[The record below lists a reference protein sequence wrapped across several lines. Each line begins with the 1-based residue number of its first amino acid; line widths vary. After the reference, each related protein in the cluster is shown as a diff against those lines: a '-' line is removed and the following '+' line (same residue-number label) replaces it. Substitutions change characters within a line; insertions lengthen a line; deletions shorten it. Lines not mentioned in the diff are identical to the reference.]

1 MLSRKRNG
9 FVTSDV
15 LSKYFYNDSLL
26 KMFCLIYNKHINK
39 QRKSEN
45 NMQSTLN
52 KIIAIIIT
60 ILVVFLITIGLF
72 SIYLPIIL
80 PLLNKKLLMV
90 NDIILISFLLTL
102 IYNFPFMVKILFPD
116 KVPKGVLILIFLISI
131 FLIYGFFSAFFSTF
145 DLKESISSNDF
156 NNTKA
161 VYLFMFSFIS
171 LILFFKN
178 IFNEMYKN
186 DLSNRSKIRLRLM
199 LYSFALILNISSVI
213 SPSHDNNTISIII
226 GLGDKILATLIICDV
241 LFNILFTEINK
252 VQHFFNIINNNLSI
266 LKYPLLIFYI
276 YFLIISF
283 VVASF

>member
-1 MLSRKRNG
+1 
-9 FVTSDV
+9 
-15 LSKYFYNDSLL
+15 
-26 KMFCLIYNKHINK
+26 
-39 QRKSEN
+39 
-45 NMQSTLN
+45 MQSTLN

>member
-1 MLSRKRNG
+1 MYCPSI
-9 FVTSDV
+9 
-15 LSKYFYNDSLL
+15 FYNDSLL

-52 KIIAIIIT
+52 KLITIIAIIVT
-60 ILVVFLITIGLF
+60 ILVVLLITIGLF
-72 SIYLPIIL
+72 SIYIPIIL
-80 PLLNKKLLMV
+80 PLLNKKLLMI
-90 NDIILISFLLTL
+90 NNIIFISFLLTL
-102 IYNFPFMVKILFPD
+102 IYNFPFMLKILLFD
-116 KVPKGVLILIFLISI
+116 KVPKEFRIFIFILSI
-131 FLIYGFFSAFFSTF
+131 ILIYGFFSGFFSTI

-161 VYLFMFSFIS
+161 VYLLMFCFIA

-178 IFNEMYKN
+178 IFNEIYKN

-199 LYSFALILNISSVI
+199 LYFFALILNISSVI
-213 SPSHDNNTISIII
+213 SPSHDNNTISIIV

-241 LFNILFTEINK
+241 LFSILFTEINK

-266 LKYPLLIFYI
+266 LKYPLFIFYI

-283 VVASF
+283 AITPFLF

>member
-1 MLSRKRNG
+1 
-9 FVTSDV
+9 
-15 LSKYFYNDSLL
+15 
-26 KMFCLIYNKHINK
+26 
-39 QRKSEN
+39 
-45 NMQSTLN
+45 MQSTLN

-116 KVPKGVLILIFLISI
+116 KVPKGVLILIFLMSI
-131 FLIYGFFSAFFSTF
+131 FLIYGFFSGFFSTF

-283 VVASF
+283 VIASF

>member
-1 MLSRKRNG
+1 
-9 FVTSDV
+9 
-15 LSKYFYNDSLL
+15 
-26 KMFCLIYNKHINK
+26 
-39 QRKSEN
+39 
-45 NMQSTLN
+45 MQSTLN

-116 KVPKGVLILIFLISI
+116 KVPKGVLILIFLMSI
-131 FLIYGFFSAFFSTF
+131 FLIYGFFSGFFSTF

>member
-1 MLSRKRNG
+1 
-9 FVTSDV
+9 
-15 LSKYFYNDSLL
+15 
-26 KMFCLIYNKHINK
+26 
-39 QRKSEN
+39 
-45 NMQSTLN
+45 MQSTLN
-52 KIIAIIIT
+52 KLIAIIVT
-60 ILVVFLITIGLF
+60 ILVVFLITIGLL
-72 SIYLPIIL
+72 SIYIPIIL

-90 NDIILISFLLTL
+90 NNIIFISFLLTL
-102 IYNFPFMVKILFPD
+102 IYNFPFMFKILLSD
-116 KVPKGVLILIFLISI
+116 KVPKEFLIFIFILSI
-131 FLIYGFFSAFFSTF
+131 ILIYGFFSGFFSTI

-161 VYLFMFSFIS
+161 VYLLMFCFIA

-178 IFNEMYKN
+178 IFNEIYKN

-213 SPSHDNNTISIII
+213 SPSHDNNTISIIV

-241 LFNILFTEINK
+241 LFSILFTEINK

-266 LKYPLLIFYI
+266 LKYPLFIFYI

-283 VVASF
+283 AIVPFLF